1 MTYSQVYLNG
11 KACLAK
17 AGIES
22 PAFDA
27 MCIFESVFNMG
38 RQGLAIRGE
47 EDAPNGD
54 IVTFNDKIQE
64 RCAKR
69 PLQYILGKWS
79 FLDLTLE
86 MGEGV
91 LIAREDTEVLV
102 RCADEHLRGR
112 LNPTV
117 LDLCA
122 GTGAVGLGLASLE
135 YSATVTCVER
145 FKTPLSYLRKNI
157 ARNHLDERVSV
168 LEYDVLQA
176 PNLEL
181 FQPVDAILSNPPYI
195 ETEALSTLQE
205 EVQKEPVEALDGGKD
220 GLVFYRAIVSQW
232 TPLLKPG
239 GLLAVEVGEGQSR
252 QVAELMEAAGLERI
266 GFRNDFSGIE
276 RVVFGTAPR
285 NDG

>member
-69 PLQYILGKWS
+69 PLQYILGKWP

-86 MGEGV
+86 M
-91 LIAREDTEVLV
+91 A
-102 RCADEHLRGR
+102 C
-112 LNPTV
+112 
-117 LDLCA
+117 
-122 GTGAVGLGLASLE
+122 
-135 YSATVTCVER
+135 
-145 FKTPLSYLRKNI
+145 
-157 ARNHLDERVSV
+157 
-168 LEYDVLQA
+168 
-176 PNLEL
+176 
-181 FQPVDAILSNPPYI
+181 
-195 ETEALSTLQE
+195 
-205 EVQKEPVEALDGGKD
+205 
-220 GLVFYRAIVSQW
+220 
-232 TPLLKPG
+232 
-239 GLLAVEVGEGQSR
+239 
-252 QVAELMEAAGLERI
+252 
-266 GFRNDFSGIE
+266 
-276 RVVFGTAPR
+276 
-285 NDG
+285 